1 MPHTVRV
8 NGRRRAVEAC
18 QDVGQGI
25 VTLQGGDPLLRG
37 SGRHLPTRARARPS
51 GGVAPTH
58 LVSYANRHR
67 CDKHVPF
74 EPI

>member
-25 VTLQGGDPLLRG
+25 ALLRG
-37 SGRHLPTRARARPS
+37 SGRHLPTRAPAHRAGWPPRILALTRRDADAIS
-51 GGVAPTH
+51 MF
-58 LVSYANRHR
+58 R
-67 CDKHVPF
+67 
-74 EPI
+74 

>member
-25 VTLQGGDPLLRG
+25 ALLRG

-51 GGVAPTH
+51 GGVAPMH
-58 LVSYANRHR
+58 LGSYANRRR

-74 EPI
+74 EPV